1 MPNCKGIL
9 FQPTECLSFAGNIIQ
24 CFEEG
29 TGNIPGP
36 IENLHATSVS
46 NNSISLSWTPFEN
59 DTDNNQVGF
68 KDFLVQYGRVDN
80 MTMYET
86 VIKLDNELVSSDSEI
101 DLNNLEAN
109 TLYRIMV
116 IARGLY
122 GTSLPSSMLLINTST
137 TNNDAFVYGAPS
149 PPHSLVVSSHGATY
163 ITVSWQPPE
172 FAHPHEKISYRMFH
186 RSGNNITIADTK
198 MLWARLNRL
207 TPNTQHIFYL
217 SAIGSKGTSLPS
229 ETLVAWTD
237 PALPAFVD
245 VSFIEVLRK
254 SFYTFSFLEKPPTV
268 HPSDFVS
275 EGNSMTIICLALGN
289 PVPNVKLYVGGH
301 FVREEM
307 SRHMVT
313 TVHNVTTDMGNF

>member
-9 FQPTECLSFAGNIIQ
+9 AQPTDCVAFAGNIIQ

-36 IENLHATSVS
+36 VESFHATSVT

-59 DTDNNQVGF
+59 DTDNAQIGF
-68 KDFLVQYGRVDN
+68 QDFLVQYGKVDN

-86 VIKLDNELVSSDSEI
+86 VIKLESEVASTESEI
-101 DLNNLEAN
+101 DLTTLEPN
-109 TLYRIMV
+109 TLYRLMV
-116 IARGLY
+116 IARGKF
-122 GTSLPSSMLLINTST
+122 GNSLPSSMLLINTSK
-137 TNNDAFVYGAPS
+137 TNSDALVFGAPS
-149 PPHSLVVSSHGATY
+149 PPHSLVVSSHGATF

-172 FAHPHEKISYRMFH
+172 FSHPHERISYRMFH
-186 RSGNNITIADTK
+186 RSGNNVTIADTK

-217 SAIGSKGTSLPS
+217 TAIGSKGTSLPS

-245 VSFIEVLRK
+245 VS
-254 SFYTFSFLEKPPTV
+254 
-268 HPSDFVS
+268 
-275 EGNSMTIICLALGN
+275 
-289 PVPNVKLYVGGH
+289 
-301 FVREEM
+301 
-307 SRHMVT
+307 
-313 TVHNVTTDMGNF
+313 